1 MEIVAE
7 MEPEGTVEGGE
18 EILNEDTTRDWKE
31 GQNRVIGHIFLSP
44 PIGLN
49 VGDEGFTE
57 DWAVIEI
64 DASKIDAT
72 SFVGNAVG
80 LGIVIPIEKF
90 TSWMYPYPT
99 NPSSLSIPMTV
110 F

>member
-1 MEIVAE
+1 

-18 EILNEDTTRDWKE
+18 EILKKFLKDTTCDWKE
-31 GQNRVIGHIFLSP
+31 GRNRVIGHIFLSP

-49 VGDEGFTE
+49 IGDEGFTE

-64 DASKIDAT
+64 YAFKIDAT

-80 LGIVIPIEKF
+80 PGIDIPIEKF

-99 NPSSLSIPMTV
+99 NPSSFEYPL
-110 F
+110 

>member
-1 MEIVAE
+1 

-18 EILNEDTTRDWKE
+18 EILKKFLKDTTRDWKE
-31 GQNRVIGHIFLSP
+31 GKNRVTGHISLSP

-64 DASKIDAT
+64 DAT
-72 SFVGNAVG
+72 NFVGSAVG
-80 LGIVIPIEKF
+80 DPTLCNEDQ
-90 TSWMYPYPT
+90 YPRCL
-99 NPSSLSIPMTV
+99 NMV
-110 F
+110 GAE